1 MREKD
6 TNTAPLMA
14 PFVLSN
20 RTNCKNACLVP
31 ILAEQGISETEYI
44 LNTFLQ
50 PSPPFLSSSCSVF
63 SSVLQ
68 NYVIEDNRLCTH

>member
-6 TNTAPLMA
+6 NNTAPLMA
-14 PFVLSN
+14 PLVLSDTSFN

-50 PSPPFLSSSCSVF
+50 PLLLFYPLLVVYLVVC
-63 SSVLQ
+63 
-68 NYVIEDNRLCTH
+68 YKIT

>member
-6 TNTAPLMA
+6 NNTTPLMA
-14 PFVLSN
+14 PLVLSDTSSN

-31 ILAEQGISETEYI
+31 ILAEQGISETEYM

-50 PSPPFLSSSCSVF
+50 PLLPFYPLLVVYLVVC
-63 SSVLQ
+63 
-68 NYVIEDNRLCTH
+68 YKIT

>member
-20 RTNCKNACLVP
+20 RTNCKNACLVQ

-50 PSPPFLSSSCSVF
+50 PLLLFYPLLVVYLVVC
-63 SSVLQ
+63 
-68 NYVIEDNRLCTH
+68 YKIT